1 MITLRHL
8 QFAALLPVAWAS
20 AQTPFSPRSGDTAYD
35 LAGEFSYAASSPIG
49 EGTRRL
55 GETAS
60 TNIRGSAVMAIG
72 VSPLSQFLIGAG
84 GQWYGFDAPA
94 GSLVPDRLGSLA
106 LKVGWNQ
113 VVSRQ
118 CVLRAEADPGNYG
131 AGSFGAPVAFRAIY
145 ASSRDL
151 QWAIGLNYD
160 WRSGHPLVGG
170 LGVRWKFAPAWT
182 LALLVPAPRVEWEV
196 RPDLALFAGFNLRGG
211 TFKVADDFGRKA
223 GRPGYDGQIVDYREI
238 TAVVGARWRIAA
250 DTTLNLSGGYMTDRR
265 FQFDQRKLL
274 LNGDGAPALQLSFT
288 SAY

>member
-1 MITLRHL
+1 MKTLRL
-8 QFAALLPVAWAS
+8 LTLAAVVPVAWLS
-20 AQTPFSPRSGDTAYD
+20 AQTPFSPRSGDTTYD
-35 LAGEFSYAASSPIG
+35 LAAEFSSAGSSAIS
-49 EGTRRL
+49 EGSRRL
-55 GETAS
+55 GDIAT
-60 TNIRGSAVMAIG
+60 TNARGSAVMAIA
-72 VSPLSQFLIGAG
+72 VNPLSQFLIGAG

-113 VVSRQ
+113 IVSRQ
-118 CVLRAEADPGNYG
+118 CVLRAEADPGTYG
-131 AGSFGAPVAFRAIY
+131 AGSFGAPIAFRVIY

-196 RPDLALFAGFNLRGG
+196 RPDLALFTGFNLRGG
-211 TFKVADDFGRKA
+211 TFKVADDFGRTR
-223 GRPGYDGQIVDYREI
+223 GRPGYDGQTVDYREI
-238 TAVVGARWRIAA
+238 TAVVGARWRVAEGS
-250 DTTLNLSGGYMTDRR
+250 TLNLSGGYMTDRR
-265 FQFDQRKLL
+265 FQFDKRNLL
-274 LNGDGAPALQLSFT
+274 LNGDGAPSLQLSFT